1 MKDEKR
7 IINRLQ
13 SLAIE
18 KCLNMENCQ
27 DIADVYEKHFC
38 KKSLANGS
46 QKGGAHGELAIASA
60 APEIEKIKAEM
71 EDYLN
76 GMNSCAEIDYSIYSQ
91 LFDFSLP
98 LLQKA
103 YELGKEEVQQ
113 PLQPDSGE

>member
-13 SLAIE
+13 NLAIE

-46 QKGGAHGELAIASA
+46 QKG
-60 APEIEKIKAEM
+60 
-71 EDYLN
+71 ED
-76 GMNSCAEIDYSIYSQ
+76 MI
-91 LFDFSLP
+91 
-98 LLQKA
+98 
-103 YELGKEEVQQ
+103 LGKDIYPE
-113 PLQPDSGE
+113 G